1 MSRTL
6 KFHYVITY
14 MYCSPQFLC
23 SCILCINFIPFVK
36 NQLLHNT
43 SRDDSNLLGHYIP
56 GLVGEGI
63 LSESDEE
70 FLRNLFPVE
79 VT

>member
-1 MSRTL
+1 
-6 KFHYVITY
+6 

-23 SCILCINFIPFVK
+23 PRTTQFKLM
-36 NQLLHNT
+36 T
-43 SRDDSNLLGHYIP
+43 RNLLGHYIP